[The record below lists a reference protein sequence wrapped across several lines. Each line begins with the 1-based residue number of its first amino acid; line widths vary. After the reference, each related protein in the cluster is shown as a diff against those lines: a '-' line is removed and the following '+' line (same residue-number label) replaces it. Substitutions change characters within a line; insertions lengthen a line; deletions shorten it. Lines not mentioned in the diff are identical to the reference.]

1 MTIKGRNRPRRSS
14 GKQLDMQRFLA
25 YNPPQTPTPPM
36 MGMYRAGPRPLPPEK
51 NMPMPMPFYDKTP
64 DMPMPAPRATQRM
77 PTVLP
82 TRRPARP
89 QGQFMMD
96 KQGRPIR
103 TVPFV
108 NKTRGG

>member
-1 MTIKGRNRPRRSS
+1 
-14 GKQLDMQRFLA
+14 MQRFLA

-36 MGMYRAGPRPLPPEK
+36 MGMYRAPLPPEK

-64 DMPMPAPRATQRM
+64 AGPISTPQNLRPRMGLMRLPSTQRM

-82 TRRPARP
+82 TRKPARP

-96 KQGRPIR
+96 KQGRPIK
-103 TVPFV
+103 TVPFI
-108 NKTRGG
+108 NKTGGG